1 MNASNVLVCSIR
13 GNDIGTKGTGISHQ
27 RLEAAGYW
35 LLGYRSPMT
44 TTSISTSEQL
54 AAWRADTPG
63 TAHRNHLNNAGAALM
78 PQPVIDAI
86 TDHVRLESEIGG
98 YEAAD
103 ARADEIATGYG
114 ALAEIIGTR
123 PENIAVVGNATAGFI
138 QALSSFD
145 FAAGDVIVTTR
156 CDYTSN
162 QIQYLA
168 LSARLGVEIV
178 HADDL
183 PEGGV
188 DPQSIEE
195 IVRRRRPRLVAVSWI
210 PTNSGLVQ
218 DVEGVGAVCEAAG
231 VPYVVDACQAVGQ
244 LPIDVARLRCD
255 YLSAT
260 ARKFMRGPRGIGF
273 MYASDRALARGDHP
287 LFVDMRGARWVSADQ
302 YEVNE
307 TARRYEDWEFPYA
320 LVLGQAAAARYAL
333 EVGVDTA
340 QARAWALA
348 GRLRDALGAMREA
361 RVLDRG
367 TTRCAIVT
375 VAFDGHHADP
385 VVRALK
391 ERGINAVASLREY
404 GIYDFEAKHVQ
415 SAVRL
420 SPHYYNSEA
429 EVDAA
434 VEAVREIIA

>member
-1 MNASNVLVCSIR
+1 V
-13 GNDIGTKGTGISHQ
+13 
-27 RLEAAGYW
+27 
-35 LLGYRSPMT
+35 T
-44 TTSISTSEQL
+44 TLSDTQVVS
-54 AAWRADTPG
+54 WRAETPG
-63 TAHRNHLNNAGAALM
+63 CQHRNHLNNAGAALM

-86 TDHVRLESEIGG
+86 TGHVRLEADIGG

-103 ARADEIATGYG
+103 MRATEVSAGYD
-114 ALAEIIGTR
+114 ALAEIVGAR
-123 PENIAVVGNATAGFI
+123 RENVAVVGNATAGFV

-145 FAAGDVIVTTR
+145 LSPGDVIVTTR

-168 LSARLGVEIV
+168 LGKRLGVEIV

-188 DPQSIEE
+188 DPES
-195 IVRRRRPRLVAVSWI
+195 VRRIIRRKRPRLVAVSWI

-218 DVEGVGAVCEAAG
+218 DVEAVGTVCEEAD

-244 LPIDVARLRCD
+244 IEIDVGRLRCD

-287 LFVDMRGARWVSADQ
+287 LFVDMRGARWTSAGS
-302 YEVNE
+302 YEIAP

-320 LVLGQAAAARYAL
+320 LVLGQGAAARYAL
-333 EVGVDTA
+333 EVGIATA
-340 QARAWALA
+340 RSRAWALA
-348 GRLRDALGAMREA
+348 ARLRAALGALPGV

-367 TTRCAIVT
+367 QTRCAIVT
-375 VAFDGHHADP
+375 ITAQGRHADGI
-385 VVRALK
+385 VRALK
-391 ERGINAVASLREY
+391 ERRINTVSSLREF
-404 GIYDFEAKHVQ
+404 GIYDFEAKGVET
-415 SAVRL
+415 AVRL
-420 SPHYYNSEA
+420 SPHYYNTEA
-429 EVDAA
+429 EVD
-434 VEAVREIIA
+434 EAVAALGEILA

>member
-1 MNASNVLVCSIR
+1 MTIAGSVE
-13 GNDIGTKGTGISHQ
+13 TGL
-27 RLEAAGYW
+27 LEA
-35 LLGYRSPMT
+35 
-44 TTSISTSEQL
+44 
-54 AAWRADTPG
+54 WRRDTPG
-63 TAHRNHLNNAGAALM
+63 CAHRNHLNNAGAALM
-78 PQPVIDAI
+78 PRPVIDAI
-86 TDHVRLESEIGG
+86 TDHIRLEAGTGG

-103 ARADEIATGYG
+103 ARAEAIERGYEALGEIVRA
-114 ALAEIIGTR
+114 R
-123 PENIAVVGNATAGFI
+123 PANMAVVGSATAGFI

-145 FAAGDVIVTTR
+145 FSPGDAIVTTR

-168 LSARLGVEIV
+168 LAKRLGVEIV
-178 HADDL
+178 HAGDL

-188 DPQSIEE
+188 DPDSVRE
-195 IVRRRRPRLVAVSWI
+195 IVGARRPKLVAVSWI

-218 DVEGVGAVCEAAG
+218 DVEAVGAVCEDAG

-244 LPIDVARLRCD
+244 VPIDVNRLKCD

-287 LFVDMRGARWVSADQ
+287 LFVDMRGARWTSATA
-302 YEVNE
+302 YEVAE

-333 EVGVDTA
+333 DVGVEVA
-340 QARAWALA
+340 HARAWSLA
-348 GRLRDALGAMREA
+348 AVLRAALGALPGV

-367 TTRCAIVT
+367 TTPCAIVT
-375 VAFDGHHADP
+375 IEVAGRHASTI
-385 VVRALK
+385 VRALAA
-391 ERGINAVASLREY
+391 RRINVVASLREY
-404 GIYDFEAKHVQ
+404 GIYDFEAKGVH

-420 SPHYYNSEA
+420 SPHYYNTEA
-429 EVDAA
+429 EIADAVA
-434 VEAVREIIA
+434 ALGDVVATAP

>member
-1 MNASNVLVCSIR
+1 MSASTLS
-13 GNDIGTKGTGISHQ
+13 DSD
-27 RLEAAGYW
+27 
-35 LLGYRSPMT
+35 
-44 TTSISTSEQL
+44 QL
-54 AAWRADTPG
+54 TAWRAETPG
-63 TAHRNHLNNAGAALM
+63 CAHRNHLNNAGAGLM
-78 PQPVIDAI
+78 PQPVVDAI
-86 TDHVRLESEIGG
+86 TDHVRLEAEIGG
-98 YEAAD
+98 YEASD
-103 ARADEIATGYG
+103 ARADEIARGYD
-114 ALAEIIGTR
+114 ALAEIVGAR
-123 PENIAVVGNATAGFI
+123 RENIAVVGSATAGFI

-145 FAAGDVIVTTR
+145 FAPGDVIVTTR

-188 DPQSIEE
+188 DPQSVRE
-195 IVRRRRPRLVAVSWI
+195 IIARRRPRLVAVSWI

-218 DVEGVGAVCEAAG
+218 DVEGVGAVCEDAG

-260 ARKFMRGPRGIGF
+260 ARKFMRGPRGMGF
-273 MYASDRALARGDHP
+273 MFASDRALARGDHP
-287 LFVDMRGARWVSADQ
+287 LFVDMRGARWIEAGK
-302 YEVNE
+302 YEVHP

-320 LVLGQAAAARYAL
+320 LVLGQAAAARYSL
-333 EVGVDTA
+333 DVGVETA

-348 GRLRDALGAMREA
+348 ARLRDALGAMPGV

-367 TTRCAIVT
+367 ASRCAIVT
-375 VAFDGHHADP
+375 MAAERMHADAI
-385 VVRALK
+385 VRALAD
-391 ERGINAVASLREY
+391 RGINTVSSLREF
-404 GIYDFEAKHVQ
+404 GIYDFDAKRVQ

-420 SPHYYNSEA
+420 SPHYYNTEG

-434 VEAVREIIA
+434 VAALREILA

>member
-1 MNASNVLVCSIR
+1 
-13 GNDIGTKGTGISHQ
+13 
-27 RLEAAGYW
+27 
-35 LLGYRSPMT
+35 MT
-44 TTSISTSEQL
+44 TLASHPVPQL
-54 AAWRADTPG
+54 SRWRADTPG
-63 TAHRNHLNNAGAALM
+63 CAHRNHLNNAGAALM

-86 TDHVRLESEIGG
+86 TNHVRFEAEIGG

-103 ARADEIATGYG
+103 ARGDAIRAGYD
-114 ALAEIIGTR
+114 ALARIVGGR
-123 PENIAVVGNATAGFI
+123 PQNIAVVASATAGFI

-145 FAAGDVIVTTR
+145 FAPGDVIVTTR

-168 LSARLGVEIV
+168 LAKRLGVEIA

-188 DPQSIEE
+188 DAQS
-195 IVRRRRPRLVAVSWI
+195 VRELIARKSPRLVAVSWI

-218 DVEGVGAVCEAAG
+218 DVEGVGVVCEEAG

-244 LPIDVARLRCD
+244 IPIDVDRLRCD

-287 LFVDMRGARWVSADQ
+287 LFVDMRGARWVSAAA
-302 YEVNE
+302 YEVDA

-320 LVLGQAAAARYAL
+320 LVLGQAAAAKYAL
-333 EVGVDTA
+333 EVGIETA
-340 QARAWALA
+340 QSRAWALA
-348 GRLRDALGAMREA
+348 ARLRESLGSLPGV

-367 TTRCAIVT
+367 ATRCAIVT
-375 VAFDGHHADP
+375 MTAEGVHADTI
-385 VVRALK
+385 VRSLR
-391 ERGINAVASLREY
+391 ERGINAVSSLREF
-404 GIYDFEAKHVQ
+404 GIYDFDAKGVAG
-415 SAVRL
+415 AVRL
-420 SPHYYNSEA
+420 SPHYYNTEG
-429 EVDAA
+429 EVD
-434 VEAVREIIA
+434 EAVSIIRTLVT

>member
-1 MNASNVLVCSIR
+1 MDCFGHGNYDVTKADSRFPLPLPVLS
-13 GNDIGTKGTGISHQ
+13 DK
-27 RLEAAGYW
+27 L
-35 LLGYRSPMT
+35 T
-44 TTSISTSEQL
+44 T
-54 AAWRADTPG
+54 WRAQTPG
-63 TAHRNHLNNAGAALM
+63 CRHRNHLNNAGAALM

-86 TDHVRLESEIGG
+86 TDHVRLEAEIGG

-103 ARADEIATGYG
+103 ARAEEIARGYD
-114 ALAEIIGTR
+114 ALARIVGAR
-123 PENIAVVGNATAGFI
+123 PENIAVVGSATAGFV

-145 FAAGDVIVTTR
+145 FSPGDTIVTTR

-168 LSARLGVEIV
+168 LAKRLGVEIA

-188 DPQSIEE
+188 DPGAVREL
-195 IVRRRRPRLVAVSWI
+195 VRRKRPRLVAVSWI

-218 DVEGVGAVCEAAG
+218 DVEAVGAVCEETG

-244 LPIDVARLRCD
+244 IEIDVGRLKCD

-287 LFVDMRGARWVSADQ
+287 LFVDMRGARWTAAGA
-302 YEVNE
+302 YEVAA

-333 EVGVDTA
+333 DVGIETA
-340 QARAWALA
+340 RARAWALA
-348 GRLRDALGAMREA
+348 ARLRDALGGVAGV

-367 TTRCAIVT
+367 ATRCAIVT
-375 VAFDGHHADP
+375 MAADGHYAD
-385 VVRALK
+385 VIVRAL
-391 ERGINAVASLREY
+391 EARRINTVSSLREF
-404 GIYDFEAKHVQ
+404 GIYDFDAKGI
-415 SAVRL
+415 SPAVLL
-420 SPHYYNSEA
+420 SPHYYNT
-429 EVDAA
+429 
-434 VEAVREIIA
+434 

>member
-1 MNASNVLVCSIR
+1 M
-13 GNDIGTKGTGISHQ
+13 
-27 RLEAAGYW
+27 
-35 LLGYRSPMT
+35 
-44 TTSISTSEQL
+44 STVALPESEQL

-63 TAHRNHLNNAGAALM
+63 CAHRNHLNNAGAALM

-86 TDHVRLESEIGG
+86 AGHLTLEAEIGG

-103 ARADEIATGYG
+103 ARADTIAAGYDALG
-114 ALAEIIGTR
+114 AIVGAR
-123 PENIAVVGNATAGFI
+123 RENMAVVGSATAGFI

-145 FAAGDVIVTTR
+145 FAPGDVIVTTH

-168 LSARLGVEIV
+168 LSKRLGVEIE
-178 HADDL
+178 HANDL

-188 DPQSIEE
+188 DAQSVRE
-195 IVRRRRPRLVAVSWI
+195 IIARRKPRLVAVSWI

-218 DVEGVGAVCEAAG
+218 DVEAVGAVCEAAG

-244 LPIDVARLRCD
+244 IPIDVARLRCD

-273 MYASDRALARGDHP
+273 MFASDRALARGDHP
-287 LFVDMRGARWVSADQ
+287 LFVDMRGARWTSAKG

-320 LVLGQAAAARYAL
+320 LVLGQAVAAQYAL
-333 EVGVDTA
+333 DVGIETA
-340 QARAWALA
+340 QTRAWALA
-348 GRLRDALGAMREA
+348 ARLRQALGAIPGV

-367 TTRCAIVT
+367 TAPCAIVT
-375 VAFDGHHADP
+375 MTADGRHADAI
-385 VVRALK
+385 VRGLK
-391 ERGINAVASLREY
+391 EQGINTVSSLREF
-404 GIYDFEAKHVQ
+404 GIYDFDAKRVE

-420 SPHYYNSEA
+420 SPHYYNTEA

-434 VEAVREIIA
+434 VEAIRGLVA

>member
-1 MNASNVLVCSIR
+1 MSTTITDS
-13 GNDIGTKGTGISHQ
+13 D
-27 RLEAAGYW
+27 RL
-35 LLGYRSPMT
+35 T
-44 TTSISTSEQL
+44 Q
-54 AAWRADTPG
+54 WRADTPG
-63 TAHRNHLNNAGAALM
+63 VAHRNHLNNAGAALM
-78 PQPVIDAI
+78 PKPVIDAI
-86 TDHVRLESEIGG
+86 QDHVRLESEIGG

-103 ARADEIATGYG
+103 ARAAAVADGYD
-114 ALAEIIGTR
+114 ALAEIVGAKR
-123 PENIAVVGNATAGFI
+123 ENIAVVGSATAGFI

-145 FAAGDVIVTTR
+145 FVPGDVLVTTR

-168 LSARLGVEIV
+168 LSRRLGVEIV

-188 DPQSIEE
+188 DPASIRD
-195 IVRRRRPRLVAVSWI
+195 IIARRKPRVVAVSWI

-218 DVEGVGAVCEAAG
+218 DVEAVGEVCEAAG

-244 LPIDVARLRCD
+244 IAIDVRRLRCD

-287 LFVDMRGARWVSADQ
+287 LFVDMRGARWIAADKYEVSA
-302 YEVNE
+302 

-333 EVGVDTA
+333 DVGIDVA
-340 QARAWALA
+340 QARSWRLA
-348 GRLRDALGAMREA
+348 AALRDALGAIPGV

-367 TTRCAIVT
+367 VTRCAIVT
-375 VAFDGHHADP
+375 VTAEGHHADAI
-385 VVRALK
+385 VRALE
-391 ERGINAVASLREY
+391 ERRINTVSSLREF
-404 GIYDFEAKHVQ
+404 GIYDFVAKGVET
-415 SAVRL
+415 AVRL

-429 EVDAA
+429 EVDSAVAA
-434 VEAVREIIA
+434 VRALVAA